1 MNGDNVLYDFPPS
14 LTLIHNYISLMNQ
27 TCIRFLIPVV
37 LWINIFVILN
47 EGIHS
52 PWLYRTV
59 HLSMRIKS
67 GIFQYYSFMVALANM
82 LRNRELIGTLI
93 IKSALWVR
101 TFRPMG
107 YMGFSYF
114 WHRFQVYETAIIIES

>member
-1 MNGDNVLYDFPPS
+1 MDY
-14 LTLIHNYISLMNQ
+14 
-27 TCIRFLIPVV
+27 LIPVA
-37 LWINIFVILN
+37 LWNIVIIILN
-47 EGIHS
+47 KGIRS

-82 LRNRELIGTLI
+82 LRNRELIGRLI
-93 IKSALWVR
+93 TKSALWVR

-114 WHRFQVYETAIIIES
+114 WHQFQVR

>member
-1 MNGDNVLYDFPPS
+1 MDY
-14 LTLIHNYISLMNQ
+14 
-27 TCIRFLIPVV
+27 LIPVA
-37 LWINIFVILN
+37 LWNIVIIILN
-47 EGIHS
+47 KGIRS

-82 LRNRELIGTLI
+82 LRNRGLVGRLIT
-93 IKSALWVR
+93 KSALWVR

-107 YMGFSYF
+107 YMGFGYS
-114 WHRFQVYETAIIIES
+114 WQQFQIDETDTTLES

>member
-52 PWLYRTV
+52 P
-59 HLSMRIKS
+59 
-67 GIFQYYSFMVALANM
+67 
-82 LRNRELIGTLI
+82 
-93 IKSALWVR
+93 
-101 TFRPMG
+101 
-107 YMGFSYF
+107 
-114 WHRFQVYETAIIIES
+114 

>member
-1 MNGDNVLYDFPPS
+1 
-14 LTLIHNYISLMNQ
+14 
-27 TCIRFLIPVV
+27 
-37 LWINIFVILN
+37 
-47 EGIHS
+47 
-52 PWLYRTV
+52 
-59 HLSMRIKS
+59 
-67 GIFQYYSFMVALANM
+67 MVALANM

-114 WHRFQVYETAIIIES
+114 WHRFQVNETAIIIES